1 MPARQIIA
9 RVRAGSGE
17 GRVNFKT
24 AVDRALRQIGGAG
37 FTVEYWDGER
47 VDYGSGKP
55 RFMLLV
61 KTASVARGILRNPLL
76 RLPEAYVDGDIELQG
91 NLLDLLEFCYQSD
104 EAFLNFSAWQ
114 RGAAR
119 LWSWRRR
126 NSAAG
131 ARRNVSHHYDLG
143 NEFFAI
149 WLDRQMVYSGAY
161 FKNADDDLD
170 IAQEQKLRHLC
181 AKLRLAPGQ
190 SLLDIGCGWGA
201 LALHAARYHG
211 VEVTGI
217 TLSEAQQTLCNHKAY
232 ELALD
237 NALRIRLQD
246 YRELTGERFDRV
258 VSVGMAEHVG
268 RAFLPAYTAALARC
282 LRPGGLGVVQTM
294 GKTTRSEVTPWITR
308 YIFPGMYLPTL
319 AEILGQMAAAG
330 LYITDVESLRQ
341 HYVLTLEN
349 WIERFESNLDQ
360 IANLS
365 DGRFVRMW
373 RAYLNIACAGFKF
386 GDLNLWQISFSLG
399 REANAPLTRDYL
411 YQT

>member
-1 MPARQIIA
+1 M
-9 RVRAGSGE
+9 
-17 GRVNFKT
+17 NFKT
-24 AVDRALRQIGGAG
+24 AVDRTLRRIGGAG
-37 FTVEYWDGER
+37 FTIEYWDGER

-55 RFMLLV
+55 RFILLI
-61 KTASVARGILRNPLL
+61 KSALVARGILRNPLV
-76 RLPEAYVDGDIELQG
+76 RLPEAYVDGDIELHG
-91 NLLDLLEFCYQSD
+91 NLLDLLEFCYHSD

-114 RGAAR
+114 RSVAR

-149 WLDRQMVYSGAY
+149 WLDRQMLYSGAY

-170 IAQEQKLRHLC
+170 IAQEQKLRHIC
-181 AKLRLAPGQ
+181 AKLRLAPGK
-190 SLLDIGCGWGA
+190 SLLDVGCGWGA
-201 LALHAARYHG
+201 LALHAARHHR

-217 TLSEAQQTLCNHKAY
+217 TLSEAQRALCNQKAH

-237 NALRIRLQD
+237 NRWRVRLQD
-246 YRELTGERFDRV
+246 YRELAGERFDRV

-268 RAFLPAYTAALARC
+268 RAFLPAYAAALARC
-282 LRPGGLGVVQTM
+282 LHSGGLGVVQTM
-294 GKTTRSEVTPWITR
+294 GKTTRGEVTPWITKH
-308 YIFPGMYLPTL
+308 IFPGMYLPTL
-319 AEILGQMAAAG
+319 GEISDHMAAAG
-330 LYITDVESLRQ
+330 LHITDIENLRQ
-341 HYVLTLEN
+341 HYALTLEN
-349 WIERFESNLDQ
+349 WIERFESNLDH
-360 IANLS
+360 IAKMF
-365 DGRFVRMW
+365 DERFVRMW

-386 GDLNLWQISFSLG
+386 GDLNLWQISFSRG